1 MLISNKAAFLRRYIM
16 LKRAL
21 VVFAAVIVLC
31 SLNACEK
38 KPKKEKPEEAV
49 SEKANPAIVPGEMVG
64 IPAGEFIMGTDSKA
78 PTDAWANPQHKLS
91 LPAFMIDKYEVTNLQ
106 YMEFT
111 SSTGYA
117 AASDNN
123 GNDWRS
129 YFTPDK
135 EQFPVLHLSLKD
147 AEAYC
152 KSVGKRMPTEE
163 EWEKAA
169 RGPNGNAYPWG
180 NEWAEG
186 HSNTAEAGVKEPSAI
201 GSFND
206 VSSYGVH
213 DMLGNVQEY
222 TSSGFSAYKGN
233 PNSVALNKS
242 LPDKRYVVRGLSA
255 RIPGRNGHLWNR
267 SGFLPTN
274 LFDTGFRCA
283 KDATPEE
290 AGKAAK

>member
-1 MLISNKAAFLRRYIM
+1 M

-38 KPKKEKPEEAV
+38 KKEKQEESV
-49 SEKANPAIVPGEMVG
+49 SEKAKPAIVPGEMVS

-78 PTDAWANPQHKLS
+78 PTDAWANPKHKIS
-91 LPAFMIDKYEVTNLQ
+91 LPAYKIDKYEVTNLL

-111 SSTGYA
+111 SKTGYA
-117 AASDNN
+117 AAVDNN

-129 YFTPDK
+129 YFTPEK

-152 KSVGKRMPTEE
+152 KSVGKRLPTEE

-169 RGPNGNAYPWG
+169 RGPDGNAYPWG
-180 NEWAEG
+180 NEWEEG
-186 HSNTAEAGVKEPSAI
+186 HSNTAEAGAKEPTAV
-201 GSFND
+201 GHFND
-206 VSSYGVH
+206 VSSYGVR

-233 PNSVALNKS
+233 ANSAALNS
-242 LPDKRYVVRGLSA
+242 GLTDKRYVVRGLSA
-255 RIPGRNGHLWNR
+255 RIPGKNGHLWNR
-267 SGFLPTN
+267 SGFRPTDM
-274 LFDTGFRCA
+274 FDTGFRCA
-283 KDATPEE
+283 KDVTPED
-290 AGKAAK
+290 AAKAAK